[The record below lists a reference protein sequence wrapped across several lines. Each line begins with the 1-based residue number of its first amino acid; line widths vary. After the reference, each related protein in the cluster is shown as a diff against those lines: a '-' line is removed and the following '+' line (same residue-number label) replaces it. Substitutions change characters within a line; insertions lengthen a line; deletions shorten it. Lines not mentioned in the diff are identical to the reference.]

1 MTDMIDKLIQLY
13 KKLSIKTRK
22 VIVLVIA
29 FAVAFTT
36 VHLLTFPATA
46 ITRSAG
52 LEDPG
57 ITVGTEAGDEP
68 ADTITEEEFGVR
80 TENQMPEGTGPEA
93 LPEEVS
99 EENPTNE
106 SGTDEL
112 DSAEVSAAP
121 AAAEETVD
129 PASTEEPVN
138 EEDAERDPEADTE
151 DASDW
156 EELFREIEQ
165 TGVWADDLIALAETQ
180 IGYTESERNFITD
193 EEGRKH
199 GYTRYGAWYGD
210 SYRTW
215 DSLFILFNLHYA
227 GITEQDFPYEADC
240 EDWVE
245 SLKEAE
251 MFREV
256 DTYIPGK
263 GDLVFADTD
272 DDGVTDHAAIVRKVV
287 FNLEG
292 RPEELVV
299 VEGDTDNAVRE
310 NRYEFYNP
318 LITGFAQLPENPELA
333 EQEPQVF
340 ALTGSAN
347 RVDVTVLYEEGAF
360 PEGTTM
366 EVKTVGNRNVITA
379 INETVS
385 EENKEVVR
393 VQAVDIIFRDTEGTE
408 IEPRKPIRVT
418 MKSRSVP
425 QAATEK
431 PVVVHV
437 DDNAGPAVI
446 ETSTPE
452 DEPEDT
458 REAVTF
464 EAGSFSIYAIVYT
477 VDFHWEVNGKM
488 YEFNLPGGGYVSFQ
502 NLIEVLG
509 ISQTTYGSGNQGE
522 NASDNDENEAV
533 SSEDGDNE
541 SINLAEEVPVII
553 DQDETDENS
562 SMALALDGV
571 EVSDVTRKFVADV
584 ESVVFS
590 SPELVDISKVESETT
605 VGGIKESR
613 GLEVQYS
620 ADLTEE
626 QIAEIN
632 GMVVESGDWALI
644 SMLPFESEETLIVT
658 MKNGDAFEIR
668 VTDVQIKKTVI
679 DARGDTWEI
688 TVTYNDEAE
697 IPEDAE
703 LRVREILPEDEE
715 YEEYYQRSLEKVGV
729 VAVPDTTED
738 EQASEVNDEDTAA
751 ETTSEE
757 NSVSTYAH
765 IFDIQIWDDDHE
777 IQPAADVSVS
787 IKLLD
792 APEEDTDLRVVHFSK
807 DGLEEMELTGDGEET
822 GEQAEG
828 VELCFV
834 TNEFSVYSIV
844 TGPSGAE
851 AGWEKLTSL
860 DALTTK
866 GYYIGHTSGYYLTS
880 TEVSKTSGEDTLS
893 GIKRTSQKAV
903 PTVNGAMLYYFEN
916 APDGKYYIYCMDG
929 ENKKYVVN
937 TDASLSFAE
946 NENDKTA
953 FTVEVNSSGV
963 FKIHNGDWYWNMQ
976 TGSSADGFYA
986 KKKANDGNNNLYLWE
1001 QTDPNTDTYG
1011 LDGKTYGLMTWTG
1024 GNTAKALMA
1033 AENNGTGENSVS
1045 YPGCLEAKFLTVM
1058 TQATNAGNKL
1068 YVPNDTSDKAT
1079 MWTFEWVRNDP
1090 NNRLNSYYYL
1100 KADDKYL
1107 KITANGLSLVD
1118 EAEKDESCLIQVK
1131 PGTGNKEGQICLKSV
1146 GSGSKTL
1153 TYSGEYAKGYNVGG
1167 TAGSEWLYL
1176 VEEKPEDLLANY
1188 KKVYTAT
1195 KVSVSDTEK
1204 VNTGAKV
1211 IIYARQWKNDHYEY
1225 YAINSEGKLVPC
1237 SENGDTIEWYG
1248 GNVNDMLWQFTEYV
1262 YEGTDT
1268 PNGYYELENLY
1279 AKSKG
1284 EPSYLAPK
1292 YSDGSILSDKTVG
1305 VVLQGRTDQQYYS
1318 PIVAWDTPEYMY
1330 SALTVDLNKADPK
1343 LEPCVRVDGLD
1354 FYFAIMEDVPVD
1366 DTLHTVPTI
1375 DNNQYGIVMKMADL
1389 TNGSTNQ
1396 MPAGS
1401 MNAFLQ
1407 STTSNGATFIHT
1419 PGLLSTDLKE
1429 DGYPVTTR
1437 ANSGGSLGLLY
1448 DSSRDYRTVN
1458 HLFIESTYS
1467 ATGYYEYNSAQN
1479 FAYLTDDN
1487 DFRVYQELGTNDT
1500 TSKPTLQ
1507 HGQFFPYN
1515 DIEAGRFASS
1525 NPENLYEISGG
1536 TTASKPPQLSDSDP
1550 RKHEQLYLVKEK
1562 TKGEKTDYYFAMEL
1576 EAGFIQTPS
1585 GLDAWGHDIIFE
1597 FSGDDD
1603 FWLYV
1608 DGELVLDLGGI
1619 HSAVGGKVNFRT
1631 GVVINNGVE
1640 TTLYDVFKANYMT
1653 RGDTEAQALE
1663 KVNRLFEQNEAGQ
1676 WVFKDGTQ
1684 HTMRIFYMERGAG
1697 ASNLH
1702 MKFNLASVKKGTVEL
1717 HKELE
1722 GADKT
1727 ETTNAWFP
1735 YQVYYRM
1742 ENETSSDPERMLRNA
1757 FDPSEA
1763 SEDYY
1768 SKFGTAASTDYV
1780 FYKDKTKPVKFLP
1793 ELTVDG
1799 VKYYNVFMLKP
1810 EETAVLNFPVTR
1822 PNPDQDEIT
1831 VGEYR
1836 IVECGIDSSVF
1847 TEVTVNG
1854 EVNNGVQSLD
1864 STNSNLKDYGID
1876 MATTDDRPQVNYVN
1890 KVENLKNLTFTKEL
1904 YRKYD
1909 ADTGPVKVNPDG
1921 SEIGEG
1927 DPRPQQYANEETFDF
1942 RLLFKTPYDSGFS
1955 WARQHIYHVKDPKG
1969 YYCRWDSGSGR
1980 FERITEEK
1988 YPGFLKPGFEDGTT
2002 DYDNLTDDIVNAD
2015 DTVTHLGKFWASFE
2029 TGNGSISGIPAYY
2042 TIEVRGL
2049 IPGTQYKI
2057 IEQPTETPDGYKFW
2071 QYTNNE
2077 GVVHTDS
2084 DPYDPGNGIDGT
2096 IRTDIDAGAVVKNY
2110 KGFGLRLEKVWADAS
2125 SMQDRD
2131 PAYFAVYTVNSDG
2144 VPVTLVPGSVQRL
2157 TYTSDQTKQQLYWW
2171 YLDLPIANIGLMDY
2185 AVFEVVL
2192 TGNGITVG
2200 NDNVVSGY
2208 DSIDPVQEGGLVAL
2222 NGKLTGESEPEK
2234 IDYTVTY
2241 ATPVN
2246 LSDNVRGFKAINSP
2260 AQLPPVRFVKTDWD
2274 GNKLPGA
2281 DFTLQYGE
2289 NLSNSLFNPPTKTSD
2304 EDGLIAQVYLQK
2316 DVPYTLTEL
2325 EAPQGYVGL
2334 SEPLT
2339 VTLVATTSDGWELN
2353 VSPEIP
2359 DGYPTYYKVTTEN
2372 GILTVTVKNR
2382 PYDFEAVKV
2391 DSTNTDV
2398 KVEGAWFD
2406 LYKQVV
2412 VGSTTTWDENNPV
2425 YTNLITDRNGVIPHI
2440 DNTLP
2445 AGTYQLR
2452 ETKAPSRYSK
2462 LTGNIDFTVS
2472 GLGVITL
2479 GSHPDGVALT
2489 STTDASGKIT
2499 YSINIPNT
2507 PVPLKLVKQDNNKKN
2522 LIGAKFQLT
2531 TLNSSDVWEV
2541 VKDKDGRN
2549 VYDDIDM
2556 TSVYEFELS
2565 DLPAGRYRL
2574 EETHA
2579 PDGYLILTK
2588 YIYFMIDT
2596 NRKVILTDGSNG
2608 NHNSQASISQS
2619 AGVYI
2624 ITVKNE
2630 PGAALPNTGGPGT
2643 RIFTILGSILILG
2656 AGVLLLKRRKLI

>member
-1 MTDMIDKLIQLY
+1 MKKCTKNRSIAYKNCNQGSSGGMLSRLLSLLI
-13 KKLSIKTRK
+13 IA
-22 VIVLVIA
+22 VLLFANTSFAIA
-29 FAVAFTT
+29 AEVLNVA
-36 VHLLTFPATA
+36 PAQT
-46 ITRSAG
+46 S
-52 LEDPG
+52 EEVPV
-57 ITVGTEAGDEP
+57 TVGD
-68 ADTITEEEFGVR
+68 DIS
-80 TENQMPEGTGPEA
+80 
-93 LPEEVS
+93 S
-99 EENPTNE
+99 E
-106 SGTDEL
+106 D
-112 DSAEVSAAP
+112 AP
-121 AAAEETVD
+121 AAAEDDISPDDVPADEESGRDVTIHFGAEEGQSIRIHVNPENGGEERDSPAEQDLETDAETGLKTVEAGDLVTITPADGSLLPEEAEASAEILKGRAENTAVKKVEEVAAAEPATEAVD
-129 PASTEEPVN
+129 PAGSSAQDRKNEEQAGAKSTSEAGYEQVQVEKTEYRVFEISLDHVDEAQYQEGFKVEVSLPEDVRGRDFKLYHIHEGQEPV
-138 EEDAERDPEADTE
+138 
-151 DASDW
+151 
-156 EELFREIEQ
+156 EIP
-165 TGVWADDLIALAETQ
+165 V
-180 IGYTESERNFITD
+180 
-193 EEGRKH
+193 
-199 GYTRYGAWYGD
+199 
-210 SYRTW
+210 
-215 DSLFILFNLHYA
+215 
-227 GITEQDFPYEADC
+227 
-240 EDWVE
+240 
-245 SLKEAE
+245 
-251 MFREV
+251 
-256 DTYIPGK
+256 
-263 GDLVFADTD
+263 
-272 DDGVTDHAAIVRKVV
+272 
-287 FNLEG
+287 
-292 RPEELVV
+292 
-299 VEGDTDNAVRE
+299 
-310 NRYEFYNP
+310 
-318 LITGFAQLPENPELA
+318 
-333 EQEPQVF
+333 
-340 ALTGSAN
+340 
-347 RVDVTVLYEEGAF
+347 
-360 PEGTTM
+360 
-366 EVKTVGNRNVITA
+366 
-379 INETVS
+379 ETVAAVDRGTGL
-385 EENKEVVR
+385 EVVS
-393 VQAVDIIFRDTEGTE
+393 G
-408 IEPRKPIRVT
+408 
-418 MKSRSVP
+418 
-425 QAATEK
+425 
-431 PVVVHV
+431 
-437 DDNAGPAVI
+437 
-446 ETSTPE
+446 
-452 DEPEDT
+452 
-458 REAVTF
+458 F
-464 EAGSFSIYAIVYT
+464 EFQTDGFSEFVLQYT
-477 VDFHWEVNGKM
+477 VDFEYSVNGKM
-488 YEFNLPGGGYVSFQ
+488 YQFSLPGGGFVSFTD
-502 NLIEVLG
+502 LVEVLG
-509 ISQTTYGSGNQGE
+509 IIGDTNSDENGSVSAENTEE
-522 NASDNDENEAV
+522 NAANKGTE
-533 SSEDGDNE
+533 
-541 SINLAEEVPVII
+541 
-553 DQDETDENS
+553 ENS
-562 SMALALDGV
+562 VNSDTNTQLTLGDV
-571 EVSDVTRKFVADV
+571 EVSEATREFVADV
-584 ESVVFS
+584 ASVEFS
-590 SPELVDISKVESETT
+590 SPELVDVSKVENETT
-605 VGGIKESR
+605 VGKIKDSR
-613 GLEVQYS
+613 GLECEYS
-620 ADLTEE
+620 AELTEE

-632 GMVVESGDWALI
+632 VQTVKAGDWALI
-644 SMLPFESEETLIVT
+644 SVQPFVSEETLTVT
-658 MKNGDAFEIR
+658 MKDGEVFSIH
-668 VTDVQIKKTVI
+668 VTDAQIKKTVI

-1921 SEIGEG
+1921 REIGEG
-1927 DPRPQQYANEETFDF
+1927 DPRPKQYANEETFDF

-1955 WARQHIYHVKDPKG
+1955 WARQHIYHVKDPEG

-2222 NGKLTGESEPEK
+2222 NGKLTGESEPEE
-2234 IDYTVTY
+2234 IGYTVTY

-2656 AGVLLLKRRKLI
+2656 VGVLLWRRRRLI